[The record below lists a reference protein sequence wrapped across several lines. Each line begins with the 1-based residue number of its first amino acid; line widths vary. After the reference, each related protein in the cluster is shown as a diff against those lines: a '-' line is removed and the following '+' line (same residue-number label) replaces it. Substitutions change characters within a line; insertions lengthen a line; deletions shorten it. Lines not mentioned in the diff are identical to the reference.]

1 MSAGDQTAADLT
13 RFMEALLW
21 NILPTL
27 LFLVLAWWLARTG
40 QSLLVVIGGGYVA
53 WGTGLLLVAG
63 LRGML

>member
-1 MSAGDQTAADLT
+1 
-13 RFMEALLW
+13 MEALLW